1 MYDRFEQ
8 FCNSEIYLKSLELS
22 ESDDSLSSFLDATE
36 KTSAL
41 MKSRTCD
48 SDDRNDLIKD
58 AMHGSVLHEDVSG
71 YSFSEN
77 IAVTNQEF

>member
-1 MYDRFEQ
+1 
-8 FCNSEIYLKSLELS
+8 
-22 ESDDSLSSFLDATE
+22 
-36 KTSAL
+36 